1 MLVTYFVIHRFCLWR
16 YVIVNVHFVYRI
28 ILSEIYGIGKRN
40 LVDWQEGIV
49 GVSKSKYLGCVVF
62 AYN

>member
-28 ILSEIYGIGKRN
+28 ILSEICRIGKWEIVGWVRN
-40 LVDWQEGIV
+40 FV
-49 GVSKSKYLGCVVF
+49 GVSNRENLGWENF
-62 AYN
+62 G